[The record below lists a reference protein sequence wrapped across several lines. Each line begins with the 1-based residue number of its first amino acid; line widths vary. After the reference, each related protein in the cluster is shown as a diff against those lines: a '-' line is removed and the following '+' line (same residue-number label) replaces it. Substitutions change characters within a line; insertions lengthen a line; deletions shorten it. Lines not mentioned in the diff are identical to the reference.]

1 MFGKDKTPEALVNPI
16 IEKTSIAHTVYKA
29 YTGTIS
35 PAESGTFYVGIHGCS
50 QKDMLSLSVK
60 NLKIGAAAGA
70 STPSA
75 PSNLVVNT
83 RTNGELKA
91 DISLT
96 APTLDLNGQ
105 DLTELES
112 VKLMRDGNLIKTFST
127 LNPVRN

>member
-1 MFGKDKTPEALVNPI
+1 
-16 IEKTSIAHTVYKA
+16 
-29 YTGTIS
+29 
-35 PAESGTFYVGIHGCS
+35 
-50 QKDMLSLSVK
+50 MLSLSVK
-60 NLKIGAAAGA
+60 NLKIVAAGA

-112 VKLMRDGNLIKTFST
+112 VKLMRAGNLIKTFST
-127 LNPVRN
+127 PEPGSELTFVDEVPECSRYTYLPLL

>member
-1 MFGKDKTPEALVNPI
+1 
-16 IEKTSIAHTVYKA
+16 
-29 YTGTIS
+29 
-35 PAESGTFYVGIHGCS
+35 
-50 QKDMLSLSVK
+50 MLSLSIK

-127 LNPVRN
+127 PEPGSELTFVDEVPECSRYT